1 MIAKV
6 RAAAVEPSC
15 QASRKQ
21 HRPKSTVGC
30 VLKKSNLHVT
40 ALGDIAWRTRLADG
54 RLRQKKNMGLSAS
67 WLDGIWQTVKHTYAV
82 QNTSVSTT
90 LYGLGHDF
98 IIMFSTNLVL
108 FGIWAVHINQCTDVS
123 GFLGYIPVHSASHIW
138 PLRMDQLFRHFAV

>member
-1 MIAKV
+1 M
-6 RAAAVEPSC
+6 PSLAQTA
-15 QASRKQ
+15 QAQEHSRMRFEKKQ
-21 HRPKSTVGC
+21 PPRNGPGRYRLENKAGRWPPAPK
-30 VLKKSNLHVT
+30 
-40 ALGDIAWRTRLADG
+40 
-54 RLRQKKNMGLSAS
+54 KKNMGLSAS

-108 FGIWAVHINQCTDVS
+108 FGIWAVQVHINQCTDVS

-138 PLRMDQLFRHFAV
+138 PLRTDQLFRHFAV